1 MKKVKIILL
10 SFGLFVVLAYI
21 FREPEW
27 PEQQAILSQLPNP
40 SSIQVIDIDTAF
52 SEKPWDRE
60 LQEKFLS
67 KVEGKEK
74 LPKFEDFPATDFSS
88 SKKNIVVDVNSDPIG
103 KVYRTAIRHGVSYN
117 GANFNGKYSIAT
129 WGCGTGCQ
137 DGVIVD
143 AETGRIHRLPE
154 LMVNGYEAR
163 KNSRLLVQNP
173 ITIGSGWMNDWFK
186 MRYWEWTGTNFR
198 LLGVYMVD
206 LEKKEIVK
214 VKED

>member
-74 LPKFEDFPATDFSS
+74 LPKF
-88 SKKNIVVDVNSDPIG
+88 
-103 KVYRTAIRHGVSYN
+103 
-117 GANFNGKYSIAT
+117 
-129 WGCGTGCQ
+129 
-137 DGVIVD
+137 
-143 AETGRIHRLPE
+143 
-154 LMVNGYEAR
+154 MVNGYDAR

-186 MRYWEWTGTNFR
+186 MRYWECTGTNFR